1 MYPIYYS
8 IVLFTFL
15 YSVFKFKSN
24 LIAFIIIL
32 SFYSGLAAFPGKF
45 IENPYK
51 ILMISVGLFAMIK
64 LQPFVFNTEK
74 DKRTFI
80 WFIVFSCSFFL
91 SSFMNQNNIILILSQ
106 YGKFLTPFILFFVLK
121 NKLEKKPE
129 DFMKIS
135 ILLLLL
141 LTFQIFLSFV
151 KLTTIGIT
159 ETTVGSVAYMGGGP
173 ATIIPILGFIF
184 IWMLRRGQ
192 LNKKD
197 WYFVI
202 LLIFIAF
209 MSVKR
214 SIWFIMPI
222 MILLFLFYIPKRKL
236 PMRLA
241 WILPLLPILFYLG
254 VRLNPTLNKEQKMW
268 GSFDLDFVTNYV
280 QKYNFGDANKIG
292 SDKKLGQGR
301 GGATLLLL
309 NKLSTPEN
317 LTWQDFFGYGLEEFI
332 TKDYDNFNES
342 KFGVNSRGAVTG
354 FFNTYISFGFLG
366 VAIFLIYA
374 FSLINYIK
382 NKRLKYVI
390 IGLFIWEYF
399 FYIGMI
405 FSTQAVCI
413 LFIYIILYLSKHKD
427 IRMLPIITTNKK
439 GLLPI

>member
-1 MYPIYYS
+1 
-8 IVLFTFL
+8 
-15 YSVFKFKSN
+15 
-24 LIAFIIIL
+24 
-32 SFYSGLAAFPGKF
+32 
-45 IENPYK
+45 
-51 ILMISVGLFAMIK
+51 
-64 LQPFVFNTEK
+64 
-74 DKRTFI
+74 
-80 WFIVFSCSFFL
+80 
-91 SSFMNQNNIILILSQ
+91 MNQNNIILILSQ